1 MMMMKMMMI
10 ALLGLV
16 LTVKKTEDGA
26 EPKIRS
32 KVSSAFTRFVGKI
45 RIDVVNTKQNTDVP
59 KKALAQKWAVLV
71 SDGTKRK
78 PKVHSVHGKKSD
90 AITSLR
96 QHEIELK
103 AEDKS

>member
-1 MMMMKMMMI
+1 MMEMMMI
-10 ALLGLV
+10 GMLALLLV
-16 LTVKKTEDGA
+16 AKNEDGA

>member
-1 MMMMKMMMI
+1 MMEMMMI
-10 ALLGLV
+10 AMLALLLV
-16 LTVKKTEDGA
+16 VDKKTEDGA

-32 KVSSAFTRFVGKI
+32 KISSAFTRFVGQI

-59 KKALAQKWAVLV
+59 KKAQAQKWAVLV

-78 PKVHSVHGKKSD
+78 PKVHSVHGKKSS
-90 AITSLR
+90 AITALR